1 MHRLDPAPP
10 GFRGT
15 PSLPSAAG
23 LRSGWR
29 FLIRC
34 QGEVLA
40 AADTIETPEGQVF
53 SHFAEGPYPV
63 STLRALHQAQ
73 LHCAGSTVVYHPRLL
88 CVPGHYMTALWL
100 HPLLGPAPAAEV
112 LVPLAP
118 SPCGVTAHH
127 PYSAEELLPILTR
140 PTQSTQT
147 ARAAGVLAGQ

>member
-1 MHRLDPAPP
+1 MHRLDPAPSGLSP
-10 GFRGT
+10 A

-23 LRSGWR
+23 DRSGWR
-29 FLIRC
+29 FLVRC
-34 QGEVLA
+34 GGEVLA
-40 AADTIETPEGQVF
+40 AAETIETPDGPAF

-73 LHCAGSTVVYHPRLL
+73 LHCADSAVVYQPRLL

-100 HPLLGPAPAAEV
+100 HPLLGPAPAADV

-127 PYSAEELLPILTR
+127 PYAATELLPVLTR
-140 PTQSTQT
+140 PVQGVRS
-147 ARAAGVLAGQ
+147 AGILAGQ